1 MVDPRLD
8 KAQGCL
14 VGLAVGDALGGPL
27 EFMSAAQIRARYG
40 GPVRDMVGGGWLSL
54 RPGEFTDD
62 TQMALCIAESIAA
75 CRGFD
80 MPDIA
85 RRFVAWYHSHPKDIG
100 NITRS
105 ALSRLARGVPWQE
118 AGEQAHRESG
128 GRSAGNGSV
137 MRCAPIALLDR
148 NDPERLIRHSMDSS
162 AVTHWDRRATVG
174 AAALN
179 LAIAGLLQGLPRPEA
194 VTQAADRVAGLN
206 EDVCAVLRRKL
217 VDAGQVPICHSDC
230 CEESPLDALKPT
242 GYVLDTLEAAF
253 ACLLQVDGFEET
265 LVAVVNLG
273 EDADTVGAVC
283 GALAGA
289 AYGLSAIP
297 ARWLDALEDKERLI
311 ALAAAI
317 DALA

>member
-1 MVDPRLD
+1 MADDHRLD

-27 EFMSAAQIRARYG
+27 EFMSAAQIRTRYG

-54 RPGEFTDD
+54 HPGEFTDD
-62 TQMALCIAESIAA
+62 TQMALCIAESIVA
-75 CRGFD
+75 CRGVD
-80 MPDIA
+80 IEDIA
-85 RRFVAWYHSHPKDIG
+85 RRFVAWYQGRPKDIG

-105 ALSRLARGVPWQE
+105 ALSRLARGVPWSE

-148 NDPERLIRHSMDSS
+148 DDPERLIRHSMDSS
-162 AVTHWDRRATVG
+162 AVTHWDARATVG

-179 LAIAGLLQGLPRPEA
+179 LALAGLLHGLSHPAA
-194 VTQAADRVAGLN
+194 VAAAADQVEGLN
-206 EDVCAVLRRKL
+206 EEVCAVLRR
-217 VDAGQVPICHSDC
+217 AGQVPM
-230 CEESPLDALKPT
+230 DALRPT
-242 GYVLDTLEAAF
+242 GFVLDTLEAAF

-265 LVAVVNLG
+265 LVTCVNLG

-297 ARWLDALEDKERLI
+297 ARWLDTLEGKDRLA
-311 ALAAAI
+311 ALAAEI
-317 DALA
+317 DALAQT